1 MSHKIDVEHD
11 IKRHAWDVNK
21 STAFQFSI
29 HDSCDIRI
37 PFLMF
42 GYCISGDTDGKM
54 AHWHKV
60 VTL

>member
-42 GYCISGDTDGKM
+42 GYYIEYQETLM
-54 AHWHKV
+54 ARWHIG
-60 VTL
+60 TRL